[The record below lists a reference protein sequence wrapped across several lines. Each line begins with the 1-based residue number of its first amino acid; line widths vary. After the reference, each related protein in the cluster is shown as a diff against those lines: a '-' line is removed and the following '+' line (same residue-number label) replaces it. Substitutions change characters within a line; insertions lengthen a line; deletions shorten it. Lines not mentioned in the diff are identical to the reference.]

1 MGIYVDII
9 ANETTARTSET
20 QMLAG
25 NTATAGKYY
34 PKFKGKLV
42 KVRIKCT
49 PQAATS
55 LCQAGYVKLIQED
68 WDPNTI
74 IFAFNGFGLATAPQ
88 DGYVTVGQTFADGA
102 QRGQTYVVMYISQGY
117 NPGDV
122 RAPIAKG
129 YVYASVPLALGQQVE
144 PGPAGGH
151 GYRTPR
157 TTTNPAAGAEV

>member
-1 MGIYVDII
+1 MGIYPDII
-9 ANETTARTSET
+9 ANETTARTTET

-42 KVRIKCT
+42 KVRIKVT

-74 IFAFNGFGLATAPQ
+74 IFQFSGFGLATAPQ
-88 DGYVTVGQTFADGA
+88 AIGGNVLDTDYIVDL
-102 QRGQTYVVMYISQGY
+102 VV
-117 NPGDV
+117 
-122 RAPIAKG
+122 APDKPIDSLLFE
-129 YVYASVPLALGQQVE
+129 YDSPV
-144 PGPAGGH
+144 
-151 GYRTPR
+151 TPR
-157 TTTNPAAGAEV
+157 VRVVGTFTS

>member
-1 MGIYVDII
+1 MGVYVDII

-25 NTATAGKYY
+25 NTSTAGKYY
-34 PKFKGKLV
+34 PKFKGRLV
-42 KVRIKCT
+42 KVIIKVT

-88 DGYVTVGQTFADGA
+88 AVGGNELDTEQLVDL
-102 QRGQTYVVMYISQGY
+102 VVS
-117 NPGDV
+117 PDK
-122 RAPIAKG
+122 PIDTLLFENDSP
-129 YVYASVPLALGQQVE
+129 V
-144 PGPAGGH
+144 
-151 GYRTPR
+151 TPR
-157 TTTNPAAGAEV
+157 IRVVGVFTM

>member
-34 PKFKGKLV
+34 PKFRGKLV
-42 KVRIKCT
+42 KVKVKVT

-55 LCQAGYVKLIQED
+55 LCQAGYVMLIQED

-88 DGYVTVGQTFADGA
+88 VYGGNQADTDFLVDLA
-102 QRGQTYVVMYISQGY
+102 V
-117 NPGDV
+117 
-122 RAPIAKG
+122 APDKPIDSLLFENDSP
-129 YVYASVPLALGQQVE
+129 V
-144 PGPAGGH
+144 
-151 GYRTPR
+151 TPR
-157 TTTNPAAGAEV
+157 IRVEGTFTK

>member
-9 ANETTARTSET
+9 ANETTARTTET

-34 PKFKGKLV
+34 PKFRGKLV
-42 KVRIKCT
+42 KVRIKVT

-88 DGYVTVGQTFADGA
+88 VYGGNQADTDFLVDLA
-102 QRGQTYVVMYISQGY
+102 V
-117 NPGDV
+117 
-122 RAPIAKG
+122 APDKPIDTLLFENDSP
-129 YVYASVPLALGQQVE
+129 V
-144 PGPAGGH
+144 
-151 GYRTPR
+151 TPR
-157 TTTNPAAGAEV
+157 IRVEGTFTK

>member
-1 MGIYVDII
+1 MGALVHEGPRLEGRPPDGGAAEDPVRPPVQSLLRWIMGIYVDII
-9 ANETTARTSET
+9 ANETTARTTET

-42 KVRIKCT
+42 KVRIKVT

-88 DGYVTVGQTFADGA
+88 VYGGNQDRKSTRLNSSHVE
-102 QRGQTYVVMYISQGY
+102 IS
-117 NPGDV
+117 
-122 RAPIAKG
+122 
-129 YVYASVPLALGQQVE
+129 YAVFCLKKKNSE
-144 PGPAGGH
+144 MW
-151 GYRTPR
+151 
-157 TTTNPAAGAEV
+157 

>member
-1 MGIYVDII
+1 MPVYVDII

-34 PKFKGKLV
+34 PKFKGKLG
-42 KVRIKCT
+42 KGRIKAT

-55 LCQAGYVKLIQED
+55 LGQAGYVKLIQED

-88 DGYVTVGQTFADGA
+88 AVGGNEPDTGFLLDPGGA
-102 QRGQTYVVMYISQGY
+102 
-117 NPGDV
+117 PG
-122 RAPIAKG
+122 
-129 YVYASVPLALGQQVE
+129 
-144 PGPAGGH
+144 
-151 GYRTPR
+151 
-157 TTTNPAAGAEV
+157 

>member
-1 MGIYVDII
+1 MAIYVDII

-88 DGYVTVGQTFADGA
+88 AV
-102 QRGQTYVVMYISQGY
+102 RGNVLDTAFLVDLVV
-117 NPGDV
+117 
-122 RAPIAKG
+122 APDKPIHTLLFEND
-129 YVYASVPLALGQQVE
+129 SPL
-144 PGPAGGH
+144 
-151 GYRTPR
+151 TPR
-157 TTTNPAAGAEV
+157 IRVEGTLTNAAA

>member
-9 ANETTARTSET
+9 ANETTARTTET

-34 PKFKGKLV
+34 PKFRGKLV
-42 KVRIKCT
+42 KVRIKVT

-88 DGYVTVGQTFADGA
+88 VYGGNQADTDFLVDLAVAPDKPIDTLLFENDSPVTPRIRADG
-102 QRGQTYVVMYISQGY
+102 TFT
-117 NPGDV
+117 
-122 RAPIAKG
+122 K
-129 YVYASVPLALGQQVE
+129 
-144 PGPAGGH
+144 
-151 GYRTPR
+151 
-157 TTTNPAAGAEV
+157 

>member
-9 ANETTARTSET
+9 ANETTARTTET

-34 PKFKGKLV
+34 PKFRGKLV
-42 KVRIKCT
+42 KVRIKVT

-88 DGYVTVGQTFADGA
+88 VYGGNQADTDFLVDLA
-102 QRGQTYVVMYISQGY
+102 V
-117 NPGDV
+117 
-122 RAPIAKG
+122 APDKPIDTLLFENDSP
-129 YVYASVPLALGQQVE
+129 V
-144 PGPAGGH
+144 
-151 GYRTPR
+151 TPR
-157 TTTNPAAGAEV
+157 IRVIGTFTK

>member
-1 MGIYVDII
+1 MGVYVDVIC
-9 ANETTARTSET
+9 NETTARTSET

-42 KVRIKCT
+42 KVIIFNT

-74 IFAFNGFGLATAPQ
+74 IFPFGGYGLATVPQ
-88 DGYVTVGQTFADGA
+88 AIGA
-102 QRGQTYVVMYISQGY
+102 
-117 NPGDV
+117 NP
-122 RAPIAKG
+122 
-129 YVYASVPLALGQQVE
+129 L
-144 PGPAGGH
+144 H
-151 GYRTPR
+151 HTPCAR
-157 TTTNPAAGAEV
+157 

>member
-1 MGIYVDII
+1 MGIYPDII

-42 KVRIKCT
+42 KVTIKCT

-55 LCQAGYVKLIQED
+55 LCQAGYVKLTQED

-88 DGYVTVGQTFADGA
+88 VIGGNLLDTDYLVDL
-102 QRGQTYVVMYISQGY
+102 VV
-117 NPGDV
+117 
-122 RAPIAKG
+122 APDKPIDTLLFENDSP
-129 YVYASVPLALGQQVE
+129 V
-144 PGPAGGH
+144 
-151 GYRTPR
+151 TPR
-157 TTTNPAAGAEV
+157 IRVIGTFTK

>member
-9 ANETTARTSET
+9 ANETTARTTET

-34 PKFKGKLV
+34 PKFRGKLV
-42 KVRIKCT
+42 KVRIKVT

-88 DGYVTVGQTFADGA
+88 VIGGDPPHTDLLLGPLVAPGQPIHTPLFGDDLPATHPHRRLGTF
-102 QRGQTYVVMYISQGY
+102 
-117 NPGDV
+117 P
-122 RAPIAKG
+122 
-129 YVYASVPLALGQQVE
+129 
-144 PGPAGGH
+144 
-151 GYRTPR
+151 
-157 TTTNPAAGAEV
+157 

>member
-9 ANETTARTSET
+9 ANEVTARTTET

-34 PKFKGKLV
+34 PKFRGKLV
-42 KVRIKCT
+42 KVTSKVT

-88 DGYVTVGQTFADGA
+88 AIGGNLLDTEQIVDL
-102 QRGQTYVVMYISQGY
+102 VVS
-117 NPGDV
+117 PDK
-122 RAPIAKG
+122 PIDTLLFENDSP
-129 YVYASVPLALGQQVE
+129 V
-144 PGPAGGH
+144 
-151 GYRTPR
+151 TPR
-157 TTTNPAAGAEV
+157 VRVEGTFTK